1 MAGQIVNSVA
11 SAVTGELT
19 SRVFSG
25 LIQRYGKDAAAR
37 EKLQRLE
44 MLLIKI
50 NSAVEASK
58 KRTIENSWLLQW
70 REKLKEATSRGD
82 DVLASFRHRVKDA
95 QGTSNAHG
103 NQKQGGR
110 ASSSAAPTA
119 SVGVLSLT
127 SNSLSGLVQ
136 SICGATKTFFKSVG
150 DDMERLNSSHQI
162 SESS

>member
-1 MAGQIVNSVA
+1 
-11 SAVTGELT
+11 
-19 SRVFSG
+19 
-25 LIQRYGKDAAAR
+25 
-37 EKLQRLE
+37 

-50 NSAVEASK
+50 NSAVEASE

-70 REKLKEATSRGD
+70 LEKLKEAASRGD
-82 DVLASFRHRVKDA
+82 EVLASFRHRVKDA

-103 NQKQGGR
+103 NQKQGET
-110 ASSSAAPTA
+110 ASSSADPTTP
-119 SVGVLSLT
+119 VGMLSLT
-127 SNSLSGLVQ
+127 RNSLSGLVQ